1 MALSE
6 YGFLASYCDVNR
18 VLSDFSLWRF
28 ERRGLRIEAADPSD
42 LGNNRFDC
50 VVSFDVFEHLKNLP
64 DKIRQIA
71 RAIRPGGSLVFN
83 IEFSGEGLHLKEN
96 KVYADFRKID
106 AALRGAGLEFDSRF
120 KMFLFY
126 KKR

>member
-1 MALSE
+1 MELIFPYLRRHGFTHILDFGGGSGDLCMALSE

-71 RAIRPGGSLVFN
+71 RAIRPGGSL
-83 IEFSGEGLHLKEN
+83 
-96 KVYADFRKID
+96 
-106 AALRGAGLEFDSRF
+106 
-120 KMFLFY
+120 
-126 KKR
+126 